1 MTQVKTHTVKPNENL
16 YRIAL
21 NHYGDGS
28 EATLAKIRAANGM
41 TSDTVIVG
49 QVIKLP

>member
-1 MTQVKTHTVKPNENL
+1 VKENENL

-41 TSDTVIVG
+41 SSNTVMVG